1 MFGDSGSGF
10 DFFDEPE
17 TAETLE
23 PGWPRPRERVPA
35 SSGGGLDS
43 WRPRS
48 GLAGIVRLA
57 VLVAVVI
64 AAVVGL
70 VTGVGACQGSARSEY
85 SHYLEAV
92 RALAQSSSRVGA
104 ELVSEL
110 QSPSSTAAS
119 LVTKLQAD
127 AVQEQGAY
135 DQAQTL
141 QPPGPL
147 RRAHQELLAA
157 LELRATGLASLSR
170 ALATVTEQKSTGQ
183 AAADALTAQ
192 AQLLTTSDVI
202 WSQLYQ
208 APASEQ
214 IRERGLS
221 RLTVPRSRF
230 LPSPYLVGRS
240 AFTQLL
246 HHLRRTPTTRPSLPL
261 LKLGTAGAAV
271 TAWQKQLNHWL
282 RTQPGQT
289 PLPTNGTFDTRTE
302 TATKALQQLAGITAD
317 GIVGPATRQAL
328 TRAVAPRK

>member
-23 PGWPRPRERVPA
+23 QGWPRPRERVPA

-43 WRPRS
+43 WRPRPA
-48 GLAGIVRLA
+48 LAGIARLA

-64 AAVVGL
+64 VAVVGL
-70 VTGVGACQGSARSEY
+70 VTGLGACQGSTRSEY

-104 ELVSEL
+104 QLVSEL
-110 QSPSSTAAS
+110 HSPSSTAAS
-119 LVTKLQAD
+119 LVTQLQAD
-127 AVQEQGAY
+127 AVQEQNVY

-147 RRAHQELLAA
+147 RRVHQELLAA
-157 LELRATGLASLSR
+157 LELRATGLANLSR
-170 ALATVTEQKSTGQ
+170 ALSTVTEQKSTDQ

-214 IRERGLS
+214 IRKRGLT
-221 RLTVPRSRF
+221 RITVPRSRF
-230 LPSPYLVGRS
+230 LPSPYLVSRS

-246 HHLRRTPTTRPSLPL
+246 HHLQSTPTTRPSLPL
-261 LKLGTAGAAV
+261 LKLGTTGAAV
-271 TAWQKQLNHWL
+271 TAWQNQLNHRL

-289 PLPTNGTFDTRTE
+289 PLATNGTFDTRTE